1 MCDVDAAKRD
11 EKHGTFKTV
20 TASGNHSARFAQ
32 ARDSRNRK
40 VPGAWIRNGRFYA
53 CLWVDRG
60 DGKTT
65 ARRFPLEAAN
75 ITETKEHMD
84 IKRNDCRENKLPK
97 AGRKPSLSDYIEK
110 YLASPIRLKR
120 RANTQDKDRAPLSR
134 CLTQVGNVQVHKITP
149 AHIIGFQEKRLAE
162 GVSPRN
168 VNLDLISLRGL
179 LKRTTSEG
187 HIRELPPLKDLE
199 RGVVPKRRLITPA
212 QFQLLLDTASAH
224 CPRNGQQFTDYLR
237 FLAFSGAREQEVLR
251 LKWRDVDLSTRR
263 IVIGTDGLTKNGEA
277 RTVESN
283 SRPEGLLAEMQTRR
297 APDSEWLFPSP
308 QRGKA
313 DKRTVTFRNSLRLVR
328 EKAGLPWFGFHDLR
342 HYFASMCVMNGLDFM
357 TIAAWLGHKDGGLLV
372 GKVYGHL
379 LTEHR
384 HQAAQRLQFGIV
396 AVPSKNCQTIE
407 VRA

>member
-1 MCDVDAAKRD
+1 MKRD
-11 EKHGTFKTV
+11 EMHSTSKTATESGKHAPSFV
-20 TASGNHSARFAQ
+20 Q

-40 VPGAWIRNGRFYA
+40 VPALWIRNGRFYA

-60 DGKTT
+60 DGKKT

-75 ITETKEHMD
+75 ITEAKEQME
-84 IKRNDCRENKLPK
+84 IKRNDRRENTLPT

-120 RANTQDKDRAPLSR
+120 RANTQDKDRAALGR
-134 CLTQVGNVQVHKITP
+134 WLAQIGNVQVHKITP
-149 AHIIGFQEKRLAE
+149 AHVIGFQEKRLAA
-162 GVSPRN
+162 GVSPRT

-179 LKRTTSEG
+179 LKRATAEG
-187 HIRELPPLKDLE
+187 HLRELPQLKELE

-212 QFQLLLDTASAH
+212 QFQLLLETASAH

-251 LKWRDVDLSTRR
+251 MKWSDVDLTARR
-263 IVIGTDGLTKNGEA
+263 ITIGTDGLTKNGEA
-277 RTVESN
+277 RTVEFN
-283 SRPEGLLAEMQTRR
+283 SRLENLLAEMQTRR

-313 DKRTVTFRNSLRLVR
+313 DKRTMTFRNSLRLVR
-328 EKAGLPWFGFHDLR
+328 AKAGLPWFGFHDLR

-357 TIAAWLGHKDGGLLV
+357 TIAAWLGHKDGGMLV

-384 HQAAQRLQFGIV
+384 HQAAQRLQFGIAALPAS
-396 AVPSKNCQTIE
+396 AVS
-407 VRA
+407 AG